1 MQVSRNFLEEVK
13 NCEVALDVVQDA
25 IRYQEYCSFRDNRT
39 ALTLVSNRSGDESE
53 TGGAATGDA
62 VTGDEEKSN
71 EQSNAESSIGQ
82 STSSQAASSQD
93 AIQNAVAL
101 AVEAVKAAAIEGSGS
116 LLMMLELSCS
126 SRK

>member
-1 MQVSRNFLEEVK
+1 MKSYQREFIEFALEKEVLK
-13 NCEVALDVVQDA
+13 
-25 IRYQEYCSFRDNRT
+25 YCSFRDNRT

-62 VTGDEEKSN
+62 VTGGEEKSN
-71 EQSNAESSIGQ
+71 EQSNTESSIGQ

-101 AVEAVKAAAIEGSGS
+101 AVEAAKAAAIEGSGS

>member
-39 ALTLVSNRSGDESE
+39 ALVSNRSGDESE

-62 VTGDEEKSN
+62 VTGGEEKSN

>member
-1 MQVSRNFLEEVK
+1 MYIERTSRSRRKLEKEVLK
-13 NCEVALDVVQDA
+13 
-25 IRYQEYCSFRDNRT
+25 YCSFRDNRT
-39 ALTLVSNRSGDESE
+39 ALVSNRSGDESE

-62 VTGDEEKSN
+62 VIGGEEKSN

-101 AVEAVKAAAIEGSGS
+101 AVEAAKAAAIEVVRKSAHDAGIKC
-116 LLMMLELSCS
+116 LSF
-126 SRK
+126 